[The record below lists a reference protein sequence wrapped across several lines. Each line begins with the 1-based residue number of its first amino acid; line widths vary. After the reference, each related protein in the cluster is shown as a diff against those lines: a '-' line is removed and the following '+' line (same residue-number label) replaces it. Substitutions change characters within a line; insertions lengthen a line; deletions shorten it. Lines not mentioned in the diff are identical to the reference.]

1 MLKNDCCP
9 IISHLFCIL
18 LLFAHL
24 KMILD
29 IRSIC
34 KGFSLFSSR
43 RAANQ
48 PFNLL
53 TLLGSNGRKQGTTM
67 KIYSAMRTMPVWF
80 RATEIK
86 KTRGSESVRKAG
98 LSVDNS
104 ASPQT
109 IPPKVLM
116 DESRTLSFINP
127 FRSHPPGIV
136 LISESISK

>member
-1 MLKNDCCP
+1 
-9 IISHLFCIL
+9 
-18 LLFAHL
+18 
-24 KMILD
+24 
-29 IRSIC
+29 
-34 KGFSLFSSR
+34 
-43 RAANQ
+43 
-48 PFNLL
+48 
-53 TLLGSNGRKQGTTM
+53 M

-86 KTRGSESVRKAG
+86 KTKDSESVRKAG

-109 IPPKVLM
+109 IPPEVLM

-127 FRSHPPGIV
+127 FRSHLSDII